1 MIMEIQSGP
10 LVMPNSLSLHLPFA
24 ILAYVKNKMR
34 KERRRRRRTK
44 NSFFSILWPFMKINP
59 SVLNLRKSIKYEI

>member
-44 NSFFSILWPFMKINP
+44 NSFFFYPLAIHENKSECFKSQKEHKI
-59 SVLNLRKSIKYEI
+59 